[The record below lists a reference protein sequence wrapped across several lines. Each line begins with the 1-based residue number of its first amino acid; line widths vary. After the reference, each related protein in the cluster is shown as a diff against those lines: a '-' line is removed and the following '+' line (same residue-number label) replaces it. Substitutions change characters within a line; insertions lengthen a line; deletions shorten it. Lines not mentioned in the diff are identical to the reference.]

1 MLNKIGH
8 KIEPWGTPDI
18 IASNSLCLLFIW
30 THCLRSFRE
39 SLLNSYTESFLINK
53 SCGMQSK
60 ALERSANTASA
71 TELLS
76 KFFLH
81 SSIILVSTC
90 WVLYDFLYACKK
102 GERSI
107 SILETRKV
115 FENFSEIFE
124 KGFKI
129 LTDRKFETEW
139 ELSVFS
145 STGLTQAT
153 LALLGKMLCLKLLL
167 IAIESGVLNIGP

>member
-39 SLLNSYTESFLINK
+39 SLLNSYAESFLINK

-60 ALERSANTASA
+60 ALERSANTAFT

-90 WVLYDFLYACKK
+90 RVLYDFLYACKE
-102 GERSI
+102 GERNI
-107 SILETRKV
+107 SILETRKF

-153 LALLGKMLCLKLLL
+153 LALLGKILCLKLLF
-167 IAIESGVLNIGP
+167 IAIESSVLNIGP